1 MSKSLEKK
9 AQSHRIDLPAGRFH
23 YLSWGEEQTE
33 LPCMLL
39 LHGITSSAQ
48 SWVRV
53 GPALANRYRVYALD
67 QRGHGESIKPAA
79 GAYSLRHSADDALA
93 FLEELNLERPVLI
106 GHSWGGATAIVLAS
120 GASSK
125 KPVPAFSQVIL
136 EDPAHTFGRGDPE
149 KRAANYTKDIGRPPE
164 ILREEI
170 AASSPGWTEADI
182 EGKIVALHQ
191 VTCEAVIS
199 IFAEAEQTGDL
210 LPLLANI
217 AAPTLLMRAD
227 ATLGATLD
235 ETAWERAKQYLP
247 TYSRAIEIPGASHNI
262 HRSTFPAFMHAVND
276 FLGQLQSEHS
286 ASVKEQ
292 ASSGSTE
299 IFRLT

>member
-1 MSKSLEKK
+1 MSQRLEKM
-9 AQSHRIDLPAGRFH
+9 AQSHMIDLPAGHFH
-23 YLSWGEEQTE
+23 YLSWGTEQTE

-39 LHGITSSAQ
+39 LHGITSSAL

-53 GPALANRYRVYALD
+53 GPALADRYRVYALD

-79 GAYSLRHSADDALA
+79 GVYSLRHSADDALA
-93 FLEELNLERPVLI
+93 FIAEIGLERPVLI

-120 GASSK
+120 GAGSQ
-125 KPVPAFSQVIL
+125 KPVPALSRVIL
-136 EDPAHTFGRGDPE
+136 EDPAYTFGRGDPE
-149 KRAANYTKDIGRPPE
+149 KRAANYTKDIGRPSE

-191 VTCEAVIS
+191 VTREAVIS
-199 IFAEAEQTGDL
+199 VFAEAGQAGDL

-217 AAPTLLMRAD
+217 TAPTLLMRAD
-227 ATLGATLD
+227 AALGTTLD
-235 ETAWERAKQYLP
+235 DTAWERAKQYLP
-247 TYSRAIEIPGASHNI
+247 NYSRAIEIPGASHNI

-276 FLGQLQSEHS
+276 FLGQERSE
-286 ASVKEQ
+286 Q
-292 ASSGSTE
+292 
-299 IFRLT
+299 